1 MVNEI
6 DEPVRLQ
13 HFKLIASWYKFF
25 ILNCLCYSAKVA
37 MGPFINDHGDCQIP
51 IEFEGSRLLQT
62 DSEVL
67 LTDSNLTW
75 NSTDSF

>member
-13 HFKLIASWYKFF
+13 HFKLIESLYKFF
-25 ILNCLCYSAKVA
+25 ILNCYCYSAKLA
-37 MGPFINDHGDCQIP
+37 MGPFINDYGDCQVP
-51 IEFEGSRLLQT
+51 IQFEASRLPQT

-67 LTDSNLTW
+67 LADSNLT
-75 NSTDSF
+75 

>member
-1 MVNEI
+1 
-6 DEPVRLQ
+6 
-13 HFKLIASWYKFF
+13 
-25 ILNCLCYSAKVA
+25 

-75 NSTDSF
+75 NSTDSFEDRVPTKIEHCAANFQILKKNWNFGHW